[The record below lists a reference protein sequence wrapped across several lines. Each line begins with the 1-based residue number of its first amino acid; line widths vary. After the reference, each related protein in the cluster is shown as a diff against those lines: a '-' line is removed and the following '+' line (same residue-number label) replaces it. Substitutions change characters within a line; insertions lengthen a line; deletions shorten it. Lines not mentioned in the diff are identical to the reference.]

1 MSPGLLKSRDDVILS
16 GLPMLVAHP
25 LSLSSSPSGK
35 EGERLRD
42 MKSTAES
49 SSASLDTSS
58 SISPMNMLLISLDRH
73 LGLHVVVLNLAG
85 L

>member
-1 MSPGLLKSRDDVILS
+1 MIPGLLKSRDDVILS

-25 LSLSSSPSGK
+25 LSLSSSCGGE

-49 SSASLDTSS
+49 SSPSLDTSS
-58 SISPMNMLLISLDRH
+58 SSSPTKMLLMSFDRH
-73 LGLHVVVLNLAG
+73 RGLVLNSSEL
-85 L
+85 